1 MLANGNWVDWD
12 EAKCVDDT
20 VEIVAQVNG
29 KIRAKLMV
37 ATTATSEEVIALAK
51 ADEKVAAE
59 VEGKTVVKELYVPGR
74 LVNIVVK

>member
-1 MLANGNWVDWD
+1 MVDV
-12 EAKCVDDT
+12 AKVILFGKT
-20 VEIVAQVNG
+20 MGIVAQVNG